1 MHKEHKNSILY
12 CTIHMNEQYEPYWSD
27 YLKQFDLD
35 DSYFQFIESNREKSC
50 IIVEPRSHPLL
61 VPVIK
66 NFMFLLQKKGWSLVV
81 MHGTQNESF
90 IKSALQNWKNVHYVK
105 LCIDNLTIANYNH
118 FFASPILWETLQ
130 KLGCKYSLIFQTD
143 VLLLKDNIDDFLD
156 YDFIGAPWC
165 VEMHDIKG
173 GYNGGFSLRNVHTM
187 LNICKTKK
195 RLFYNSDSET
205 PVNEDVFFAYH
216 MTSEKQMYT
225 LPTKETARQFSME
238 TVYSADPTGLHKP
251 HLSIFPSGNDYI
263 QLLSKRYVK

>member
-1 MHKEHKNSILY
+1 
-12 CTIHMNEQYEPYWSD
+12 
-27 YLKQFDLD
+27 
-35 DSYFQFIESNREKSC
+35 
-50 IIVEPRSHPLL
+50 
-61 VPVIK
+61 
-66 NFMFLLQKKGWSLVV
+66 
-81 MHGTQNESF
+81 
-90 IKSALQNWKNVHYVK
+90 
-105 LCIDNLTIANYNH
+105 
-118 FFASPILWETLQ
+118 
-130 KLGCKYSLIFQTD
+130 
-143 VLLLKDNIDDFLD
+143 
-156 YDFIGAPWC
+156 
-165 VEMHDIKG
+165 MHDIKG

-187 LNICKTKK
+187 LNICKTKE